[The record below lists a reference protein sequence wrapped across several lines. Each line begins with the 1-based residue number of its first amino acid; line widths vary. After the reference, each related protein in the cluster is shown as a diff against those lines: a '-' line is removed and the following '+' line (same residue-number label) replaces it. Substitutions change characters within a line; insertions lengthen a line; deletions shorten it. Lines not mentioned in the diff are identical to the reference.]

1 MIEKRI
7 STVSI
12 GTGITS
18 IYAVTPGRT
27 AKIEQL
33 IFTNSAASTRT
44 VHVFDSSSAT
54 TGVTE
59 ISKIII
65 GATQTLRPAEI
76 INKEIRL
83 GYVTAY
89 TAEGTEVTVDG
100 YVDEI

>member
-1 MIEKRI
+1 MIEKTI
-7 STVSI
+7 PTVSI

-27 AKIEQL
+27 AKIKQL
-33 IFTNSAASTRT
+33 IFTNSVNAPRT

-65 GATQTLRPAEI
+65 GATQTLRPAEVV
-76 INKEIRL
+76 NKEVRL
-83 GYVTAY
+83 GYITAY
-89 TAEGTEVTVDG
+89 TAEGTEVTVEG
-100 YVDEI
+100 WLTEE